1 MEIKSGML
9 FGISLVLTFIVAF
22 IVGNKNTENRLLNYL
37 LLILLLIDM
46 AYVGVFLLNTIP
58 IFFNKVIK
66 YLENMTSSLDAVIL
80 VALITGSISLLN
92 SFYSRYSDNR
102 NKRREYL
109 STKREEPYS
118 DFVKLVYK
126 ITQSGK
132 GGFIYNSE
140 EMIKDINDFNSKLT
154 LWGSP
159 KVVKKWNAFRMNS
172 LETGEQTDPQNILI
186 AMEEVMNEMR
196 KDLGVKSV
204 KVGELL
210 SFFINDVENLIAKK
224 VGELKCL

>member
-1 MEIKSGML
+1 MEVKSGML
-9 FGISLVLTFIVAF
+9 FGISLALTFIVAF
-22 IVGNKNTENRLLNYL
+22 IVGNKNTEDRLLNYL

-46 AYVGVFLLNTIP
+46 AYVGIFLLNTIP
-58 IFFNKVIK
+58 VFFNKVIK
-66 YLENMTSSLDAVIL
+66 YLEDMTSSLDAVIL

-126 ITQSGK
+126 ITQNGK
-132 GGFIYNSE
+132 GGFIYDSE

-172 LETGEQTDPQNILI
+172 LETVEQTDPQNILI

-210 SFFINDVENLIAKK
+210 SFFINDVENLITKRK
-224 VGELKCL
+224 

>member
-1 MEIKSGML
+1 ML

>member
-1 MEIKSGML
+1 ML
-9 FGISLVLTFIVAF
+9 FGISLALTFIVAF
-22 IVGNKNTENRLLNYL
+22 IVGNKNTEVRLLNYL

-46 AYVGVFLLNTIP
+46 AYVGIFLLNTIP
-58 IFFNKVIK
+58 VFFNKVIK

-126 ITQSGK
+126 ISQNGK
-132 GGFIYNSE
+132 GGFIYDSE

-210 SFFINDVENLIAKK
+210 SFFINDVENLITKRK
-224 VGELKCL
+224 